1 MSDKKKTKQQLIDE
15 LEALRAQLAG
25 QEGKGAGEAGE
36 PSLAGPMTRRTV
48 LTNWVAPVV
57 LSIPLSAM
65 TRTAAAQPVPTPLQR
80 TPIPSF
86 EPTPIPSF
94 EPSPIPSPQPS
105 PMPSFQPSPVPS
117 PQPSPMPFPQPTPMP
132 SMTPTAIPTAFPTA
146 FPTATEFGC
155 DRD

>member
-65 TRTAAAQPVPTPLQR
+65 TRTAAAQPVPTPLQ
-80 TPIPSF
+80 
-86 EPTPIPSF
+86 PTPIPSF
-94 EPSPIPSPQPS
+94 EPSPIPSPRPSPMPSPQPS
-105 PMPSFQPSPVPS
+105 PMPSFQPSPIPS
-117 PQPSPMPFPQPTPMP
+117 PQPSPMP
-132 SMTPTAIPTAFPTA
+132 SMTPTAFPTA
-146 FPTATEFGC
+146 FPTAPEFGC